1 MAESGRKNLVW
12 DIRRSLLTLSAEEL
26 FQIAKGVVPVLEE
39 GQPELTEG
47 DHESCFNHISSFM
60 YSKHLL
66 ESEDSGMVQLLILK
80 DTIDTVVM
88 NRNVLLLSDNRGSDI
103 SRTQQTVQEI
113 NTGIITDQMLGHTD
127 NPGPPSS
134 TLPSRHSN
142 VSTASPV
149 RPKLTSE
156 VAETTNA
163 DLLEMLTSYEELG
176 KRLRQSIMTPTA
188 QYPEGFTLL
197 PAQTSGARS
206 DSSYKSS
213 TSQSAAHQGREG
225 MISLRELSY
234 LQRREFKVQGGQVGD
249 HSSDISYSN
258 VCKQIEEGIKEGF
271 PDTEIVRSVLR
282 IIKPGTFKDMLI
294 NKDDLTVTE
303 LKGFLQAHLREKN
316 STELFQEL
324 MCARQDDNETPQQFL
339 YRVIGL
345 KQRVLFTSKLSDTGI
360 KYNAAT
366 VQDVFLHTVYQG
378 LGQKHNDIRRELKPL
393 LSNSEVG
400 DETILRHVMRITSE
414 ESERW
419 AEPRTAVIPEKL
431 AVSQDSRTPALKA
444 PKPPKERSVQTY
456 REPVRV
462 HDGSTQETPVV
473 EAPDSDEHL
482 PDSAGVYEGGQTW
495 METQAVPGT
504 VPTLLAGEVMMEG
517 DNIPAIVNSP
527 QSDTEPEIPQAA
539 TSQPCSP
546 IPLRRSTRQRQPGR
560 VFTYSSLGHPTYQT
574 RPTVNALDTYIVPY
588 WHSQPFPLSFQSTP
602 LLQCPYLPLNY
613 PLYGY

>member
-88 NRNVLLLSDNRGSDI
+88 NRNVLLLSDNRGDLELDTAPAPTQTVHVAPSTGSDI

-142 VSTASPV
+142 VSTAGPV

-188 QYPEGFTLL
+188 QSPEGFTLL

-400 DETILRHVMRITSE
+400 DETILRHVMRITSR
-414 ESERW
+414 SRGR
-419 AEPRTAVIPEKL
+419 RT
-431 AVSQDSRTPALKA
+431 
-444 PKPPKERSVQTY
+444 
-456 REPVRV
+456 
-462 HDGSTQETPVV
+462 GNVV
-473 EAPDSDEHL
+473 M
-482 PDSAGVYEGGQTW
+482 VYH
-495 METQAVPGT
+495 
-504 VPTLLAGEVMMEG
+504 
-517 DNIPAIVNSP
+517 IVN
-527 QSDTEPEIPQAA
+527 
-539 TSQPCSP
+539 
-546 IPLRRSTRQRQPGR
+546 
-560 VFTYSSLGHPTYQT
+560 LG
-574 RPTVNALDTYIVPY
+574 I
-588 WHSQPFPLSFQSTP
+588 
-602 LLQCPYLPLNY
+602 
-613 PLYGY
+613 